1 MINYLKNVLE
11 KMPNSWLSTTT
22 HRLDIYDEK
31 LAKTEFL
38 EQFELL
44 SKKDSTDTSAL
55 NNLPTAYDYI
65 RLGHPLSC
73 VLEWSI
79 ARLHKIN
86 PKNII
91 SFSSQSIPILSILRK
106 NLLAHKNTQIIYT
119 DNCLDFFDYETIK
132 QTYGYSFELKKV
144 QKLSDISD
152 FEGSTVLVSQS
163 EKIDVNHLKLKID
176 SPEMK
181 NL

>member
-11 KMPNSWLSTTT
+11 KMPKSWLSTTT

-38 EQFELL
+38 DQFELL
-44 SKKDSTDTSAL
+44 SKKNSIDTSVL

-73 VLEWSI
+73 VLEWAI
-79 ARLHKIN
+79 AHLHGIN

-91 SFSSQSIPILSILRK
+91 SFSSQSIPILAVLRK
-106 NLLAHKNTQIIYT
+106 NLLAHKNTRIIYT
-119 DNCLDFFDYETIK
+119 DNCIDFLDYKTIK
-132 QTYGYSFELKKV
+132 QTYGYNFELKKV
-144 QKLSDISD
+144 KKLSDISD

-163 EKIDVNHLKLKID
+163 ETIDVNIKF
-176 SPEMK
+176 
-181 NL
+181 